1 MPTIFIPREVSA
13 GETRVAATP
22 ETVKR
27 YVGTGLSVQ
36 VESGAGLQAGLTDEV
51 FKAAGAALVGREG
64 FGKAEIV
71 IKVAPPTP
79 EEIALMRP
87 ETVLVAYAWPTTHL
101 AEARRLAERKISM
114 LAMDLVPRIT
124 RAQAMDALSSQ
135 AMIGGYKA
143 VLLGATHLTKI
154 CPMLMTAAGTVPPAR
169 VVVFGAG
176 VAGLMAIATAKRMGA
191 QVEATDVRAASKE
204 QVLSLGARFI
214 EVPGLADMEGAGG
227 YAKEAGEDVLRRQR
241 EEVAKRVAEADLV
254 VTTARVPGKK
264 APLLVNEAMVKSMRP
279 GSVIVDMA
287 VESGGNCELSVEGET
302 VVRHGVTI
310 VGTRNLP
317 ATVPTHSSELY
328 AKNILNLVKLFVG
341 KEGAIARDFKDEV
354 LAGCLLVHGGE
365 IVHKATAEALSAG
378 VKA

>member
-1 MPTIFIPREVSA
+1 MPNLFIPREVSP
-13 GETRVAATP
+13 GETRVAGSP

-27 YVGTGLSVQ
+27 YVASGLQVQ
-36 VESGAGLQAGLTDEV
+36 VETGAGLAAGIPDAD
-51 FKAAGAALVGREG
+51 FQAAGATLVGREG
-64 FGKAEIV
+64 WKSAAIV
-71 IKVAPPTP
+71 IKVAPP
-79 EEIALMRP
+79 EGDEIAALAS
-87 ETVLVAYAWPTTHL
+87 EAIVIEYAWPTTHAGEVRKL
-101 AEARRLAERKISM
+101 AARKISM

-135 AMIGGYKA
+135 AMIAGYKA
-143 VLLGATHLTKI
+143 VLLGASHMTKI
-154 CPMLMTAAGTVPPAR
+154 CPMLMTAAGTVPPAK

-214 EVPGLADMEGAGG
+214 EVPGLGDMEGAGG

-241 EEVAKRVAEADLV
+241 EEVAKRVAVADLV
-254 VTTARVPGKK
+254 VTTARVPGRK
-264 APLLVNEAMVKSMRP
+264 APMLVSEAMVRSMRP

-287 VESGGNCELSVEGET
+287 VESGGNCEISVEGET

-317 ATVPTHSSELY
+317 ATVPQHSSELY

-341 KEGAIARDFKDEV
+341 KDGAIARDFKDEV
-354 LAGCLLVHGGE
+354 LAGCLLTHGGE
-365 IVHKATAEALSAG
+365 IVHQATADLLSAG
-378 VKA
+378 AKA

>member
-1 MPTIFIPREVSA
+1 MPTIFIPREVSP

-27 YVGTGLSVQ
+27 YVASGLEVK
-36 VESGAGLQAGLTDEV
+36 VESQAGMQAGITDEA
-51 FKAAGAALVGREG
+51 FKAAGAGIAGRDAWG
-64 FGKAEIV
+64 QAQIV
-71 IKVAPPTP
+71 IKVAPPTSA
-79 EEIALMRP
+79 EIDLLKP
-87 ETVLVAYAWPTTHL
+87 ETIVVAYGWPTTHL
-101 AEARRLAERKISM
+101 AEARRMAERRISM
-114 LAMDLVPRIT
+114 LAMDLIPRIT
-124 RAQAMDALSSQ
+124 RAQSMDALSSQ

-143 VLLGATHLTKI
+143 VMLGASQMTKI

-214 EVPGLADMEGAGG
+214 EVPGLADMEGQGG
-227 YAKEAGEDVLRRQR
+227 YAKEASEDVLRRQR
-241 EEVAKRVAEADLV
+241 EEVAKRVADADLV

-264 APLLVNEAMVKSMRP
+264 APLLVDEAMVKSMRP

-287 VESGGNCELSVEGET
+287 VESGGNCALSVEGET
-302 VVRHGVTI
+302 VVRHDVTI
-310 VGTRNLP
+310 IGTKNLP
-317 ATVPTHSSELY
+317 ATVPLHASELY

-354 LAGCLLVHGGE
+354 LAGCLLAHAGE
-365 IVHKATAEALSAG
+365 IVHKAAAEALSAG